1 MQVPLSDTIA
11 AISTPQGQGA
21 IGIVR
26 ISGPKACEILK
37 PIFIRKNK
45 GHLKPHRFIRG
56 SIQEGKE
63 ILDDVL
69 VAFMPEKK
77 SYTGEELI
85 EIQGH
90 GSSFILS
97 EILSLVIRK
106 GARLAKPGEF
116 TFRAF
121 MNGKLDLAQ
130 AEAVVELMDAKS
142 RKALQV
148 CHQRLEGRFSK
159 EILEMRDGLLELLV
173 HTEAS
178 IDFSTEDIEVFSPP
192 AMLEKLKYIQEKMNA
207 LLKTYEQGR
216 FHLEGVRVAIVG
228 SPNVGKSSLL
238 NALLRY
244 ERAIVAEEAGTT
256 RDTLEESIHY
266 RGIELRMIDTAGIRQ
281 TNHAIEK
288 IGIQRSVKKI
298 READIVLVVLDAS
311 QEPRAE
317 DFEIL
322 DVIEQGGQKK
332 KILVFNKMD
341 LGLNIDSQAIL
352 GKFLSPHLFISALL
366 RQGTEELLEILYRE
380 VIQGDLNSENILLTK
395 LRHKDS
401 LEKAL
406 GYVFSYEEGLAEK
419 RSLEFLA
426 VDLRSAIEEL
436 EMIIGKISLED
447 VYDRIFSS
455 FCIGK

>member
-1 MQVPLSDTIA
+1 MDTIA

-26 ISGPKACEILK
+26 VSGPRAREILK
-37 PIFIRKNK
+37 SIFAPKNK
-45 GHLKPHRFIRG
+45 SSLRPHRLIRG
-56 SIQEGKE
+56 SIQDGKE

-69 VAFMPEKK
+69 VALMPEKK
-77 SYTGEELI
+77 SYTGEDLV

-97 EILSLVIRK
+97 EILNLVVQK

-130 AEAVVELMDAKS
+130 AEAVIDLMGAKS
-142 RKALQV
+142 RKALQI
-148 CHQRLEGRFSK
+148 CHQHLEGRFSK
-159 EILEMRDGLLELLV
+159 EILEIREGLLELLV

-178 IDFSTEDIEVFSPP
+178 LDFSTEDIGVFSSHS
-192 AMLEKLKYIQEKMNA
+192 MLEKLKPIQRKINA
-207 LLKTYEQGR
+207 LLKTYDQGK

-228 SPNVGKSSLL
+228 RPNVGKSSLL
-238 NALLRY
+238 NALLQY
-244 ERAIVAEEAGTT
+244 ERAIVTEEAGTT
-256 RDTLEESIHY
+256 RDALEESITY
-266 RGIELRMIDTAGIRQ
+266 RGVELRIIDTAGIRQ
-281 TNHAIEK
+281 TSHAIEK
-288 IGIQRSVKKI
+288 IGIQRSVEKI
-298 READIVLVVLDAS
+298 KEADIVLVVLDAS
-311 QEPRAE
+311 QEPHTE

-322 DVIEQGGQKK
+322 DVVGPKK
-332 KILVFNKMD
+332 KILVLNKMD
-341 LGLNIDSQAIL
+341 LGLKINTEKIL
-352 GKFLSPHLFISALL
+352 NKFLAPYVFISALQ
-366 RQGTEELLEILYRE
+366 RRGTEELLDVLYQE

-395 LRHKDS
+395 LQHKDS
-401 LEKAL
+401 LEKSL
-406 GYVFSYEEGLAEK
+406 QYICEYERGLVEK